1 MCEREREC
9 IEVCVCVCVFDTTG
23 HVTALISRDAAS
35 ADRGSLFTRKFR
47 IPHYFI
53 ILMLKNNIQKV
64 TQPST

>member
-1 MCEREREC
+1 MYRG
-9 IEVCVCVCVFDTTG
+9 VCVCVFDTAG

-47 IPHYFI
+47 IPNYFI
-53 ILMLKNNIQKV
+53 FLMLKNNIQKV